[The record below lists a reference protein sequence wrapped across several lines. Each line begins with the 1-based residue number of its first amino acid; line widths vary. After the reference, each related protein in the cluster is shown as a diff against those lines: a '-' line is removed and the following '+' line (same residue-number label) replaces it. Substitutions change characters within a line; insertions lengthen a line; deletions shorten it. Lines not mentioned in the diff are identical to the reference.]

1 MKCTKG
7 VANLPFVSTSDPQ
20 TRVQDIVDELFAS
33 DDESVLAEKYP
44 WLDTSRPNIHDNKK
58 DFEAEKKAVQELEEH
73 LTASIDLLLAG
84 KDKPEEQKAQAARIR
99 EAIDLSSLKR
109 IGRTKPKEI
118 EEYICK
124 NMADRGFSI
133 CLIWIILQALEEVQ
147 KRSRELAD
155 QEAEYWTVTNR
166 PPNYYARTIALR
178 LARLYARRKGEKP
191 TIGTARDGGHPST
204 DYGRALEQ
212 IFDTLE
218 IKARVRKPG
227 EWAIGQLT
235 DSDFLATK
243 SQLFRNYLA
252 FQQSDAADRAKGNV
266 LAKWMES
273 DTKGR
278 EK

>member
-7 VANLPFVSTSDPQ
+7 IANLPFVSTSDPQ
-20 TRVQDIVDELFAS
+20 TRVQEIVDELFGTNFRN
-33 DDESVLAEKYP
+33 VLLDQTA
-44 WLDTSRPNIHDNKK
+44 WLDTSRPNIHDNKR
-58 DFEAEKKAVQELEEH
+58 DFEAEKNAVQELEEH

-84 KDKPEEQKAQAARIR
+84 KGKPEEQKAQAARLR
-99 EAIDLSSLKR
+99 DAIDLSSLKR

-133 CLIWIILQALEEVQ
+133 CLIWIFLQALEEVQ

-155 QEAEYWTVTNR
+155 QEAEYWSVTHR

-204 DYGRALEQ
+204 EYGRALER
-212 IFDTLE
+212 IFEVLE

-227 EWAIGQLT
+227 EWAISQLT
-235 DSDFLATK
+235 EQDYQFAGNRMV
-243 SQLFRNYLA
+243 QNYLA
-252 FQQSDAADRAKGNV
+252 LQQSGMAEKLKDNV
-266 LAKWMES
+266 LAKTAES
-273 DTKGR
+273 LSKGR
-278 EK
+278 RE